1 MNLISVLLV
10 ALAAILPSP
19 SPASRNQNSSAP
31 PKTAAYLYRVH
42 CRECHGVDGKS
53 NTAKGKLNH
62 SRDLADPAWQ
72 NEVSDERI
80 FNSIMNGRNVRGK
93 MPGFGDRISEA
104 EADSLVTYVRSLK
117 K

>member
-1 MNLISVLLV
+1 MKLISALLV

-19 SPASRNQNSSAP
+19 SPASSSQNSSSPA
-31 PKTAAYLYRVH
+31 KSAAYLYRVH

-62 SRDLADPAWQ
+62 ARNLSDPAWQ
-72 NEVSDERI
+72 DEVSDERI
-80 FNSIMNGRNVRGK
+80 FNSIMNGRKVRGD
-93 MPGFGDRISEA
+93 MPAFGKRISDA
-104 EADSLVTYVRSLK
+104 EADSLVTFVRNLK